1 MKISI
6 FIICWLLIQTKN
18 DYLFSVIISI
28 YNTARYLEDSIYS
41 LLNQTI
47 GYRKI
52 QIILVN
58 DGSTDYSENIC
69 LHFQK
74 IFPNNIIYIKINH
87 SGVSQARNIGLN
99 HAKGLYKFFGFR
111 IFFIK
116 YIFYIK

>member
-52 QIILVN
+52 QIILIN

-99 HAKGLYKFFGFR
+99 HANGLYKFF
-111 IFFIK
+111 
-116 YIFYIK
+116 

>member
-52 QIILVN
+52 QIILITVR
-58 DGSTDYSENIC
+58 
-69 LHFQK
+69 
-74 IFPNNIIYIKINH
+74 IY
-87 SGVSQARNIGLN
+87 A
-99 HAKGLYKFFGFR
+99 
-111 IFFIK
+111 
-116 YIFYIK
+116 YIFKKYFQII